1 MTKVIDSVDFGPG
14 IPCTHDSDLNELM
27 RTIYAYFCYKGYPA
41 DLQANID
48 KVIQIFSKGDCS
60 PADIECLMMNALS
73 TVDMWAFFEGFR
85 ACRVFTS
92 GDIFDMFFELLDEEN
107 RYEADD
113 DE

>member
-48 KVIQIFSKGDCS
+48 KVIQIFSKLHRRKKNKQLNNFLRRKRPGEWVSFSIS
-60 PADIECLMMNALS
+60 PQNHLKTL
-73 TVDMWAFFEGFR
+73 
-85 ACRVFTS
+85 
-92 GDIFDMFFELLDEEN
+92 
-107 RYEADD
+107 
-113 DE
+113 

>member
-1 MTKVIDSVDFGPG
+1 MLIFA
-14 IPCTHDSDLNELM
+14 I
-27 RTIYAYFCYKGYPA
+27 RAIRQIYKQT
-41 DLQANID
+41 LTRL
-48 KVIQIFSKGDCS
+48 SRGDCS

-92 GDIFDMFFELLDEEN
+92 GDIFDMYFELLDEEN

>member
-14 IPCTHDSDLNELM
+14 IPCTRDSDLNELM
-27 RTIYAYFCYKGYPA
+27 RTIYTYFCYKGYPA
-41 DLQANID
+41 DLQANVD

-85 ACRVFTS
+85 ACRVLRLEIS
-92 GDIFDMFFELLDEEN
+92 LICILSS
-107 RYEADD
+107 
-113 DE
+113 

>member
-60 PADIECLMMNALS
+60 PGTLTIIGYNYDPVVNPEAHDPMADMLR
-73 TVDMWAFFEGFR
+73 G
-85 ACRVFTS
+85 
-92 GDIFDMFFELLDEEN
+92 GDVLWRREEN
-107 RYEADD
+107 KNE
-113 DE
+113 

>member
-48 KVIQIFSKGDCS
+48 KV
-60 PADIECLMMNALS
+60 PRE
-73 TVDMWAFFEGFR
+73 TV
-85 ACRVFTS
+85 
-92 GDIFDMFFELLDEEN
+92 LLLISN
-107 RYEADD
+107 VS
-113 DE
+113 

>member
-60 PADIECLMMNALS
+60 PADIECLMLCLQLICGPFLKVSVPAESSRLEISLICILS
-73 TVDMWAFFEGFR
+73 F
-85 ACRVFTS
+85 
-92 GDIFDMFFELLDEEN
+92 
-107 RYEADD
+107 
-113 DE
+113 